1 MKDKQIIIR
10 PILTEKARELSEK
23 GEYVFEVAKTSNKNE
38 IKKTIEELFN
48 VKVEKVRVVNLPQ
61 KIKRLGRVFGK
72 KSGIKKAIVKLKEGQ
87 KIDIISP

>member
-10 PILTEKARELSEK
+10 PILTEKTRELSEK

-38 IKKTIEELFN
+38 IKKAIEELFN

-61 KIKRLGRVFGK
+61 KIKRLGRFFGK
-72 KSGIKKAIVKLKEGQ
+72 KTGIKKAIVKLKEGQ